1 MRKFATLLPIL
12 AVAAVGATGYAQ
24 ENRPAQEPRPAQA
37 PQQPQ
42 NQNPAQP
49 APIFTPTPAQAEAIR
64 RRDERS
70 VDLGDLIAKV
80 SASTGKKFLV
90 DPRVVARVYAIPPIT
105 DPTYDE
111 LLSILRVHG
120 YMAIEIEGRVNVVPD
135 ANARFMPMRLVQR
148 DDNSIPDDEYVTRVI
163 DAPRAAQLVPIIRP
177 LMPQSA
183 HLAALPT
190 EDGSAGKLVLMDTY
204 ANVRRMTE
212 LINQLTR

>member
-1 MRKFATLLPIL
+1 MNRLATLIPIL
-12 AVAAVGATGYAQ
+12 AVAAAGAAYAQ

-37 PQQPQ
+37 APQPQ
-42 NQNPAQP
+42 NQNPPQA
-49 APIFTPTPAQAEAIR
+49 APPFAPSPAQAEAIR

-90 DPRVVARVYAIPPIT
+90 DPRVVARVYSIPPIT

-111 LLSILRVHG
+111 LLSILRLHG
-120 YMAIEIEGRVNVVPD
+120 YMAIEIEGRVNIVPD
-135 ANARFMPMRLVQR
+135 ALARTMPVRLVQR
-148 DDNSIPDDEYVTRVI
+148 DDDKIPDEEWVMRVI
-163 DAPRAAQLVPIIRP
+163 DVPQAAQLVPIIRP
-177 LMPQSA
+177 LMPVSA
-183 HLAALPT
+183 HFAALPT
-190 EDGSAGKLVLMDTY
+190 DDGKAGKLVIVDSY